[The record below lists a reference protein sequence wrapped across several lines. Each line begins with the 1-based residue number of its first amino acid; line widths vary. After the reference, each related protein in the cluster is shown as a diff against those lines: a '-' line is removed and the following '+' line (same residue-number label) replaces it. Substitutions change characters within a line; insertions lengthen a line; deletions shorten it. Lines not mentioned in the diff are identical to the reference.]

1 MSEPHVVIH
10 TDGGAAPNPG
20 PGGWAAILAF
30 GEREKELKGGEQH
43 TTNNRMELM
52 AAISALE
59 ALKKPCR
66 VDLHTDS
73 QYVRNGIMSWIKAWK
88 RNGWRTADKK
98 PVKNADLWKRLDAAL
113 AQHNIQWHW
122 VKGHA
127 GHALNERAD
136 KLVGEA
142 IADVRRSMGVS
153 TTVWN
158 SNLDAESPAYQIAA
172 DQSRF
177 VRVLAGPGTGKSLAL
192 KRRVARLL
200 ESNVLPA
207 RILPVTF
214 TKVGAEDLQR
224 ELLNLAVAGCEQ
236 IRGSTLHSLGM
247 KILSRQ
253 NVLAVTGR
261 IARPLNRFEVEP
273 LLYDLPAS
281 FGKKREREK
290 RIRAYEAAWARLQ
303 HEQPGFA
310 QTPIDANF
318 HRTLVAW
325 LRFHEG
331 MLIGEIIPELYRY
344 LRNNPA
350 APERSMYD
358 HVLVDEYQDLNKAE
372 QAVIDLLCGTASLCV
387 VGDDDQSLYS
397 FKHAHPEGIRTFP
410 QTHSG
415 TADHR
420 LEECYRC
427 PTVVVSIANAL
438 IEHNTDREP
447 RELRPV
453 AANGPGEM
461 WIRQVPNVTRE
472 AEVIAGF
479 VDQQINTHGRKPG
492 EILVLAQRRSIGN
505 PIHAAL
511 QAKGIPSKSYYE
523 ESELDSEVAQERLAI
538 FKLFVNRA
546 DRIALRWLL
555 GRGSPDFRAK
565 LYARLRA
572 HCEQTGQSPWDA
584 LVQLSSGAI
593 QIPYCSQLLQQF
605 HAVQNELRFLDDQT
619 SVSDFVNRWLRMEFV
634 GAGQLRILV
643 GNLMASAATPAE
655 LLSSIVEAVSQ
666 PEIPPDVTEVRI
678 MSLHKSKG
686 LSSPVVVIAGCVDG
700 LLPAEPESGTS
711 IAERQ
716 ALLEEQRRLFYV
728 GITRVKAAPSSN
740 RPGSLLLT
748 GSRTMTLADAMQ
760 SGIQPARAGY
770 GIVNLH
776 LSRFI
781 PELGPFAPT
790 PIAS

>member
-1 MSEPHVVIH
+1 
-10 TDGGAAPNPG
+10 
-20 PGGWAAILAF
+20 
-30 GEREKELKGGEQH
+30 
-43 TTNNRMELM
+43 M
-52 AAISALE
+52 A
-59 ALKKPCR
+59 
-66 VDLHTDS
+66 
-73 QYVRNGIMSWIKAWK
+73 
-88 RNGWRTADKK
+88 
-98 PVKNADLWKRLDAAL
+98 
-113 AQHNIQWHW
+113 
-122 VKGHA
+122 
-127 GHALNERAD
+127 
-136 KLVGEA
+136 
-142 IADVRRSMGVS
+142 
-153 TTVWN
+153 WN
-158 SNLDAESPAYQIAA
+158 SNLDPQSPAYQIAA
-172 DQSRF
+172 DQSHY
-177 VRVLAGPGTGKSLAL
+177 VRVLAGPGTGKSFAL

-200 ESNVLPA
+200 ESNVPPA
-207 RILPVTF
+207 RVLPVTF
-214 TKVGAEDLQR
+214 TKVAAEDLQR
-224 ELLNLAVAGCEQ
+224 ELVNMGVAGCDQ
-236 IRGSTLHSLGM
+236 IRGTTLHSLGM
-247 KILSRQ
+247 RILSRQ

-273 LLYDLPAS
+273 LLYDLPVE
-281 FGKKREREK
+281 FGKKRERAK

-310 QTPIDANF
+310 QTQTDVNF
-318 HRTLVAW
+318 QVSLIAR

-372 QAVIDLLCGTASLCV
+372 QAVVDLLCGAASLCI

-410 QTHSG
+410 QTHAG
-415 TADHR
+415 TTDHR
-420 LEECYRC
+420 LLECYRC
-427 PTVVVSIANAL
+427 PTVVVSTANAL
-438 IEHNTDREP
+438 IVHNVEREP
-447 RELRPV
+447 RQLTAV

-461 WIRQVPNVTRE
+461 WIEQFPDVTRE
-472 AEVIAGF
+472 ANVIADF
-479 VDQQINTHGRKPG
+479 IDKQINTHGRNPG

-511 QAKGIPSKSYYE
+511 QALGVPSKSYYQ

-555 GRGSPDFRAK
+555 GMRCPDFRAK
-565 LYARLRA
+565 SYARLRE

-584 LVQLSSGAI
+584 LVLLSTGTI
-593 QIPYCSQLLQQF
+593 QISYCSILLQRF
-605 HAVQNELRFLDDQT
+605 HAIQNELRFLDEQT
-619 SVSDFVNRWLRMEFV
+619 GVPDFVNRWLRAEFS
-634 GAGQLRILV
+634 GAGELRILV
-643 GNLMASAATPAE
+643 GNLMGSAATPAE
-655 LLSSIVEAVSQ
+655 LLSLIIEAVSQ

-686 LSSPVVVIAGCVDG
+686 LSSPIVVIAGCVDG
-700 LLPAEPESGTS
+700 LLPAEPESGTP
-711 IAERQ
+711 IAQRH

-728 GITRVKAAPSSN
+728 GITRVKAVPSSN

-760 SGIQPARAGY
+760 SGIQPAAVSY

-781 PELGPFAPT
+781 PELGPTAPA
-790 PIAS
+790 PIAR